1 MLASAVA
8 FATRAVRDV
17 YTQPRYRAEIV
28 FLLRVENLPMLYNC
42 IMLVVFISFV
52 VVGLRLCILYGMR
65 VVIVN
70 EIVSF
75 QLCRPQ
81 PDI

>member
-17 YTQPRYRAEIV
+17 YTQPRKRAEII

-42 IMLVVFISFV
+42 IVLIVFISFV
-52 VVGLRLCILYGMR
+52 VVVLRLCI
-65 VVIVN
+65 
-70 EIVSF
+70 
-75 QLCRPQ
+75 
-81 PDI
+81 